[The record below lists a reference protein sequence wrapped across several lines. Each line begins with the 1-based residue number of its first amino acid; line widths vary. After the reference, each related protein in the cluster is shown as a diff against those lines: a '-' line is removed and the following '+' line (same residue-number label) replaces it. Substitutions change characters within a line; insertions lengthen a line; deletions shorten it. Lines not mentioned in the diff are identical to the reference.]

1 LPLAV
6 PAAVITLLAVVA
18 GPARAAEG
26 GGGLTVIPDWTFL
39 LQMANFLFLIW
50 ILNLILYKPIRNV
63 LKQRQQKV
71 AGLEDSITTQQKDVK
86 DKQDA
91 FAAAIRNARAEG
103 MKQKQALI
111 AEATEEEKEIIAE
124 INERAQ
130 SDLADVRKKIAE
142 DADVAKRSLMQDID
156 TFAEAIGHKILGR
169 AL

>member
-1 LPLAV
+1 MLPIS
-6 PAAVITLLAVVA
+6 AALLLLLTIDSVF
-18 GPARAAEG
+18 AAEG
-26 GGGLTVIPDWTFL
+26 GGGLTVVPDWTFL

-71 AGLEDSITTQQKDVK
+71 VGLEDSITTQQKDVR

-111 AEATEEEKEIIAE
+111 AEATEGEKEIIAE

-130 SDLADVRKKIAE
+130 SDLAEVRKKIAE